1 MLKMFRKQTIR
12 NKKVRKGI
20 VSFST
25 RKLTELWKSVGKSER
40 GKFLGDEEI
49 FKWKYL
55 VTFD

>member
-25 RKLTELWKSVGKSER
+25 RRLTELWKSVGKSE
-40 GKFLGDEEI
+40 EEI
-49 FKWKYL
+49 SFRRWRNI
-55 VTFD
+55 